1 MITRVI
7 TPPKR
12 TSSQRNDTKEVHE
25 VHEVLSLPPKA
36 STLSFHERLDT
47 AARDSMGAWGGG
59 MPTVDSSR
67 RVTSILEE
75 DAVEVPARVVRL

>member
-1 MITRVI
+1 MAI

-25 VHEVLSLPPKA
+25 VPSLPPKA

-47 AARDSMGAWGGG
+47 AARESMGAWGGW

-67 RVTSILEE
+67 SVTSILED